1 MQVWGQ
7 QMQSKYTCDV
17 CKHYLGWNDWA
28 IPCEV
33 KYDDID
39 KDLNACEC
47 FRPTGKARC
56 MFRKVPINKRGLNAN
71 VKAHILSD
79 DDMNRLGFTD
89 LGTESWYLCKHV
101 HKYPTIT
108 FNVVIPKDNPE
119 DLRIDVLDEEF
130 LQPYDYQSI
139 LEHNPKFAPALE
151 VKESVDMFMMYL
163 IGNGVLSGWS
173 IGDYL

>member
-1 MQVWGQ
+1 
-7 QMQSKYTCDV
+7 MQSKYTCDV

-47 FRPTGKARC
+47 FRS
-56 MFRKVPINKRGLNAN
+56 LNAN
-71 VKAHILSD
+71 IKAHILSD
-79 DDMNRLGFTD
+79 DEMNRLGFYD
-89 LGTESWYLCKHV
+89 LGASSWYLCKHV

-108 FNVVIPKDNPE
+108 FNVTIPKDKPE
-119 DLRIDVLDEEF
+119 DLKIDVLDEEF
-130 LQPYDYQSI
+130 LQPYDYQSM
-139 LEHNPKFAPALE
+139 LERNPKFAPALE

>member
-1 MQVWGQ
+1 
-7 QMQSKYTCDV
+7 MQSKYTCAV

-56 MFRKVPINKRGLNAN
+56 MFRKVPINKNGLNAN
-71 VKAHILSD
+71 VKAHVLSD
-79 DDMNRLGFTD
+79 DEMNRLGFTNLD
-89 LGTESWYLCKHV
+89 ESSWYLCKHV

-108 FNVVIPKDNPE
+108 FKVVIPKNNPE
-119 DLRIDVLDEEF
+119 DLKIDVLDEEF
-130 LQPYDYQSI
+130 LQPYDYQSM
-139 LEHNPKFAPALE
+139 LERNPKFAPALE

>member
-1 MQVWGQ
+1 
-7 QMQSKYTCDV
+7 MQSKYTCDV

-39 KDLNACEC
+39 KNLNACEY

-56 MFRKVPINKRGLNAN
+56 MFRKVPINKNGLNAN

-79 DDMNRLGFTD
+79 DKMRELGFADFEFATA
-89 LGTESWYLCKHV
+89 SWYFCKVVDRYQHNKRP
-101 HKYPTIT
+101 HIT
-108 FNVVIPKDNPE
+108 FNVRIPKENPDE
-119 DLRIDVLDEEF
+119 LKIDVLDEYF
-130 LQPYDYQSI
+130 CQPYDYQSI
-139 LEHNPKFAPALE
+139 LEHNPKFEPALE
-151 VKESVDMFMMYL
+151 VKEAVDKYMTYL
-163 IGNGVLSGWS
+163 IDNGVLSGWS

>member
-1 MQVWGQ
+1 
-7 QMQSKYTCDV
+7 MQSKYTCDV

-33 KYDDID
+33 KYDDIN

-71 VKAHILSD
+71 VKAHILSND
-79 DDMNRLGFTD
+79 EMNRLGFYD
-89 LGTESWYLCKHV
+89 LSGSSWHLCKHV
-101 HKYPTIT
+101 RKYPDIT
-108 FNVVIPKDNPE
+108 FNVTISKDNPE

-139 LEHNPKFAPALE
+139 LEHNPKFTPALE